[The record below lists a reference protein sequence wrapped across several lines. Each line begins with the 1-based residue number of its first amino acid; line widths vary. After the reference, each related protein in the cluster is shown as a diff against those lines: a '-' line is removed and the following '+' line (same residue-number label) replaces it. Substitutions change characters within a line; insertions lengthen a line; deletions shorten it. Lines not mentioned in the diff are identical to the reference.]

1 MLLFIYSYFNIKNK
15 EKFSWY
21 RILHVFF
28 GFLFIYKLLNMLIVP
43 VVIVN
48 ILTLF
53 IYLFVLIV
61 MYLSESEKSQNIY
74 LYSFMLLL
82 PYYNL
87 INNIK
92 VLESIYQLNL
102 VPFILYTLVGAELIK
117 FKSDNSKQ
125 IFVFTLILLLSFGTI
140 STSIE
145 SMIISILLTIIFLIY
160 GIRNKMNMITYFSV
174 IYFVIS
180 LILSLYKTYNNILI
194 ISLLLLFGIGIIVYI
209 FIKETKSNKK

>member
-1 MLLFIYSYFNIKNK
+1 
-15 EKFSWY
+15 
-21 RILHVFF
+21 
-28 GFLFIYKLLNMLIVP
+28 
-43 VVIVN
+43 
-48 ILTLF
+48 
-53 IYLFVLIV
+53 